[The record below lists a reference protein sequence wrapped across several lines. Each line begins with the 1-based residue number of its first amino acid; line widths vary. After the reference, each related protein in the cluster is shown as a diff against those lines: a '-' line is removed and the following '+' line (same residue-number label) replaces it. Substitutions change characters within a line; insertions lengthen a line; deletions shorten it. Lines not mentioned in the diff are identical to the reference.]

1 MLVHQPFAA
10 RAAVQQLAVSEAVR
24 KALHRGAFPP
34 QLGKVR
40 ESRRTWQVAG
50 SLGAIGMEAKEAIEF
65 LRTLRTV
72 RRFTDQPVPQA
83 VLDDLLTVARWSGSA
98 NNRQPWVFVVVR
110 DREMLRRLSELE
122 GYVGHLAGAALAIVL
137 VMDGNSDQVEQE
149 TFDEGVLSQRLQLA
163 AAAHGLG
170 SAIGWFHGEGRQTAK
185 DILGISRERLVRTA
199 LSFGYE
205 DGGAEGARSHPPQAR
220 KPLAEIVHH
229 ERFGGA

>member
-1 MLVHQPFAA
+1 M
-10 RAAVQQLAVSEAVR
+10 
-24 KALHRGAFPP
+24 
-34 QLGKVR
+34 
-40 ESRRTWQVAG
+40 T
-50 SLGAIGMEAKEAIEF
+50 METAEAIDL
-65 LRTLRTV
+65 LRILRTV

-110 DREMLRRLSELE
+110 DRETLRRLSELE
-122 GYVGHLAGAALAIVL
+122 GYVGHLAAAALAIVL
-137 VMDGNSDQVEQE
+137 VMDGNPDQVEQE

-163 AAAHGLG
+163 AQAHGLG

-185 DILGISRERLVRTA
+185 EILGIPRERLVRTA

-205 DGGAEGARSHPPQAR
+205 DAGAEDARVHPPQAR
-220 KPLAEIVHH
+220 KPLAKIVRY

>member
-1 MLVHQPFAA
+1 
-10 RAAVQQLAVSEAVR
+10 
-24 KALHRGAFPP
+24 
-34 QLGKVR
+34 
-40 ESRRTWQVAG
+40 
-50 SLGAIGMEAKEAIEF
+50 METAETIEF

-72 RRFTDQPVPQA
+72 RRFTEQPVPQG

-110 DREMLRRLSELE
+110 DRETLRRLSELE
-122 GYVGHLAGAALAIVL
+122 GYVGHLAGAALAIVV
-137 VMDGNSDQVEQE
+137 VMDGAPDQVEQE

-185 DILGISRERLVRTA
+185 EILGIPRERLVRTA

-205 DGGAEGARSHPPQAR
+205 DAGAEGARFHPPQAR
-220 KPLAEIVHH
+220 KPLAEIVRD
-229 ERFGGA
+229 ERFDAA